1 MDKDTSV
8 SIITPHNLGDIEN
21 NHYVLAVKDDAAT
34 QHSASYLTLSDT
46 HTLTHQVADSQKI
59 TPSCHPSN
67 PSKNPCGGR
76 KYDQLTQDIVSTLKH
91 HTLLSPLSARE
102 SADVD
107 EAWQAFQA
115 NFPRG
120 STWANSI
127 QLTQATNC
135 LGDVYGFTTRPSG
148 NSLFCD
154 CGKTHKQT
162 KDKKS
167 LFTLGLNHDQEK
179 Q

>member
-1 MDKDTSV
+1 MTLQLNIPRHTSHCL
-8 SIITPHNLGDIEN
+8 IH
-21 NHYVLAVKDDAAT
+21 
-34 QHSASYLTLSDT
+34 TLS
-46 HTLTHQVADSQKI
+46 HTKLLILKKLPQVVIHQTHQ
-59 TPSCHPSN
+59 
-67 PSKNPCGGR
+67 KNPRDGR